1 MAEIDGR
8 KRRRPP
14 DGYGPAMT
22 AVVIARLPNPRRDAA
37 IPFLSDEFER
47 NPLTARPRQV
57 AALLSKLRNVTRR
70 HSLGISMK
78 SLRPEN
84 ADPIPLRQSP
94 PGFGTIMIRFIGL
107 LVVAIGVMAL
117 IWTR

>member
-1 MAEIDGR
+1 
-8 KRRRPP
+8 
-14 DGYGPAMT
+14 
-22 AVVIARLPNPRRDAA
+22 
-37 IPFLSDEFER
+37 
-47 NPLTARPRQV
+47 
-57 AALLSKLRNVTRR
+57 
-70 HSLGISMK
+70 MK

-107 LVVAIGVMAL
+107 LIAAVGLMAL